1 MANAADNRSLREL
14 FTELS
19 QETGTLVR
27 QEFELATTELTARAR
42 VAGRQVAIAAAG
54 GALIHAGLLV
64 LLAAVAALLI
74 QLGMQPWLATLLVAI
89 ATMGVGYMLMNKGMA
104 GLRRADLTPRQ
115 TMESLKENAKWT
127 TGSGA

>member
-19 QETGTLVR
+19 HETGTLVR
-27 QEFELATTELTARAR
+27 QELELATTELTARAR

-74 QLGMQPWLATLLVAI
+74 QFGMQPWLATLIVAI
-89 ATMGVGYMLMNKGMA
+89 ATMAVGYMLMNKGMA

-127 TGSGA
+127 TGRGA